1 MFCDVCKS
9 KEATVFLTQIVEGK
23 MQKVNLCEGCSKEK
37 GVNDPTGFALADL
50 LLGLGAAQEIDK
62 NPAGNRCPVCGFS
75 QADFKKTGRLGCSA
89 CYDAFAEGLSG
100 MLKNMH
106 RGSVHTGKV
115 PAKLRVG
122 RLRNKELSE
131 LQASLQKAVQEE
143 QFEEA
148 ATLRDRIR
156 KLEEESHA
164 ETALTQESTEVNR
177 IAAVAQSSVVAEA
190 DEASK
195 KLGVPKPRKNS

>member
-1 MFCDVCKS
+1 MFCDVCQS

-50 LLGLGAAQEIDK
+50 LLGLGAAQEIEK
-62 NPAGNRCPVCGFS
+62 NPVGNRCPVCGFS

-106 RGSVHTGKV
+106 RGSIHTGKV
-115 PAKLRVG
+115 PA
-122 RLRNKELSE
+122 RLADARRRSQELSS
-131 LQASLQKAVQEE
+131 LQAALEKAVKEE
-143 QFEEA
+143 HFEEA
-148 ATLRDRIR
+148 ASLRD
-156 KLEEESHA
+156 KLRLIELEAEKESLPA
-164 ETALTQESTEVNR
+164 SVPEVNR
-177 IAAVAQSSVVAEA
+177 VAALPVGEP
-190 DEASK
+190 EP
-195 KLGVPKPRKNS
+195 LVPKPRKKS

>member
-50 LLGLGAAQEIDK
+50 LLGLGAAQEIEK
-62 NPAGNRCPVCGFS
+62 NPAGIRCPVCGFS

-115 PAKLRVG
+115 PAKLRISL
-122 RLRNKELSE
+122 LRNKELSA
-131 LQASLQKAVQEE
+131 LQSNLQKAVLAEH
-143 QFEEA
+143 FEEA
-148 ATLRDRIR
+148 AAIRDKIR
-156 KLEEESHA
+156 QLEEEVRAA
-164 ETALTQESTEVNR
+164 EESLRENTLEVNR
-177 IAAVAQSSVVAEA
+177 LALPSAAPE
-190 DEASK
+190 E
-195 KLGVPKPRKNS
+195 LTLPKPRKKS